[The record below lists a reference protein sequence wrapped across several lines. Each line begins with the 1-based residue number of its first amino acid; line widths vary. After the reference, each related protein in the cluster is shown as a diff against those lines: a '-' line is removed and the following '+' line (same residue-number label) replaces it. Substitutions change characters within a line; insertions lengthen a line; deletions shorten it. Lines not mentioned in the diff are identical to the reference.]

1 MQLYTKDQI
10 LEKIAVLQAYS
21 EAKDA
26 RTAALFT
33 SLISAANTYYGDKS
47 AVSAALED
55 VVKYMYNDISRR
67 MTLYEHEFDA
77 KLPTNFPVG
86 YEDIRDCF
94 ANLEEV
100 MTVSEATFYAAFV
113 FGPDPVTG
121 VTGPRSNSYIDSW
134 TELLTSGVAD
144 DLANVKTLADWCCNS
159 GGSSDVI
166 DLVEDKGNEVFSLS
180 REEIV
185 NQIYIDANLA
195 AVIDV
200 FGLSTYVPSYL

>member
-1 MQLYTKDQI
+1 MQLYTKDRI
-10 LEKIAVLQAYS
+10 LEKIASLQAYS
-21 EAKDA
+21 AAKDA
-26 RTAALFT
+26 RTTALFT
-33 SLISAANTYYGDKS
+33 PLVSAVNAYYGDKS

-67 MTLYEHEFDA
+67 TTVYEHPFDA

-86 YEDIRDCF
+86 YDDIRECF

-100 MTVSEATFYAAFV
+100 MTVSDEAFYAAFV

-121 VTGPRSNSYIDSW
+121 KTVPQSNSYIGSW
-134 TELLTSGVAD
+134 TAFLTSAVTGDVAK
-144 DLANVKTLADWCCNS
+144 VKILADWCCNS

-166 DLVEDKGNEVFSLS
+166 DLAEDKGNEVFSLT
-180 REEIV
+180 REEIIT
-185 NQIYIDANLA
+185 QIYIDANLL
-195 AVIDV
+195 AVIEV

>member
-10 LEKIAVLQAYS
+10 LEKIASLQAYS
-21 EAKDA
+21 AAKDA
-26 RTAALFT
+26 RTTALFT
-33 SLISAANTYYGDKS
+33 PLISAANTYYGDKS
-47 AVSAALED
+47 VVGAALED

-67 MTLYEHEFDA
+67 TTVYEHQFDA
-77 KLPTNFPVG
+77 QLPTNFPVG

-100 MTVSEATFYAAFV
+100 MTASEETFYAAFV

-121 VTGPRSNSYIDSW
+121 VTGPQSNSYIDSW
-134 TELLTSGVAD
+134 TALLTSGVTD
-144 DLANVKTLADWCCNS
+144 DQAKVKTLADWCCNS
-159 GGSSDVI
+159 GGSADVI

-185 NQIYIDANLA
+185 SQIYVDKNLL
-195 AVIDV
+195 AVIDA

>member
-10 LEKIAVLQAYS
+10 LEKIASLQAYS
-21 EAKDA
+21 AAKDA
-26 RTAALFT
+26 RTTALFT
-33 SLISAANTYYGDKS
+33 PLISAANTYYGDKS
-47 AVSAALED
+47 AVGTALED

-67 MTLYEHEFDA
+67 TTVYEHQFDA
-77 KLPTNFPVG
+77 QLPTNFPVG
-86 YEDIRDCF
+86 YEDIRACF
-94 ANLEEV
+94 ANPEEV
-100 MTVSEATFYAAFV
+100 MTVSEETFYAAFV

-121 VTGPRSNSYIDSW
+121 VTGPQSNSYIDSW
-134 TELLTSGVAD
+134 TALLTSGVTD

-159 GGSSDVI
+159 GGSADVI

-185 NQIYIDANLA
+185 SQIYIDKNLL

-200 FGLSTYVPSYL
+200 FRLSTYVPSYL

>member
-10 LEKIAVLQAYS
+10 LEKIATLQAYS

-33 SLISAANTYYGDKS
+33 PLISAANTYYGDKS

-67 MTLYEHEFDA
+67 TTVYEHQFDA
-77 KLPTNFPVG
+77 QLPTNFPVG
-86 YEDIRDCF
+86 YDDIRDCF

-100 MTVSEATFYAAFV
+100 MTVSEETFYAAFV

-134 TELLTSGVAD
+134 TALLTSGVTD

-159 GGSSDVI
+159 GGSADVI
-166 DLVEDKGNEVFSLS
+166 DLVEDKGDEVFSLS

-185 NQIYIDANLA
+185 SQIYIDKNLL
-195 AVIDV
+195 AVINV